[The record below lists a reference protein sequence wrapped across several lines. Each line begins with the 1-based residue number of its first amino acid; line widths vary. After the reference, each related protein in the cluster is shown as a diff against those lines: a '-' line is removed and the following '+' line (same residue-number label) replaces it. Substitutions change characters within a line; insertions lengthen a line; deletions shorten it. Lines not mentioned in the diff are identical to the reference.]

1 MQQWD
6 EHPCHNSIPEFI
18 RNFVN
23 VNARTIIKDEVKQA
37 MENNTWTLEGRCIV
51 TTCSCV
57 DTTLAASSPASG
69 TVGQIVP
76 GCSGVDT
83 TFKINPNNFLL
94 QAVRHKYFPHILPFV
109 CFWTNVYFDVYEMR
123 LLTTED
129 HLPANTK
136 MKILTE
142 YKN

>member
-1 MQQWD
+1 MK
-6 EHPCHNSIPEFI
+6 
-18 RNFVN
+18 VN
-23 VNARTIIKDEVKQA
+23 VHTIDKDEVKQA
-37 MENNTWTLEGRCIV
+37 VENNTLSLEGRGIV
-51 TTCSCV
+51 TTCSYV

-76 GCSGVDT
+76 GCSRVDT
-83 TFKINPNNFLL
+83 TFIINPHNFLL
-94 QAVRHKYFPHILPFV
+94 QEVRHKYFPHILPFV
-109 CFWTNVYFDVYEMR
+109 CFWTNVYFDVYEMW

-142 YKN
+142 YKNYDGCNSGPPYIQDVH